1 MKKITIAIDGY
12 AACGKSTLAK
22 KIAKKL
28 GWIYVD
34 SGAMYRAVTLY
45 FLRKNIDLKNK
56 EDVETTLNEIFISFD
71 NVGRT
76 ILNGEIVESEIRDSK
91 VSNFVSQVSAISE
104 VRKKLVDLQREIG
117 KEGGIVMDGRDI
129 GTVVFP
135 NAELKLFISADLEI
149 RVERRFKDLNG
160 KITREEVRENLSER
174 DWIDSTRSDSPLK
187 KADDAIEIDNS
198 YLTPEEQLDKVLELV
213 MVTE

>member
-45 FLRKNIDLKNK
+45 FLRKNVDLKNK
-56 EDVETTLNEIFISFD
+56 EDIETTLNEFFISFD

-149 RVERRFKDLNG
+149 RVERRFKELNG

-198 YLTPEEQLDKVLELV
+198 YLNPEEQLDKVLELV

>member
-45 FLRKNIDLKNK
+45 FLRKNVDLKNK
-56 EDVETTLNEIFISFD
+56 EDIETTLNEFFISFD

-149 RVERRFKDLNG
+149 RVERRFKELNG

-187 KADDAIEIDNS
+187 KADDAIGIDNS

>member
-28 GWIYVD
+28 SWIYVD

-56 EDVETTLNEIFISFD
+56 EDIETKLNEIFISFD

-149 RVERRFKDLNG
+149 RVERRFKELNG

>member
-45 FLRKNIDLKNK
+45 FLRKNVDLKNK
-56 EDVETTLNEIFISFD
+56 EDIETTLNEFFISFD

-149 RVERRFKDLNG
+149 RVERRFKELNG